1 MQNLDRRQFLI
12 RAAGVGAGIVLADRI
27 HTAEAAEDPK
37 VPAPFCFCVVADPH
51 CSETP
56 KEGLVKEG
64 SGLDK
69 FFKTVDAMKQLPEE
83 DKPDFILLL
92 GDIHVDTLKP
102 RLSEV
107 GIPMHATPGNHEA
120 DQETRKALRAL
131 FPGDFSIDGK
141 PSDYYSFVHKGVR
154 FIGMCDAGKGG
165 EHVGQL
171 CSENITPSGQCEWL
185 ERELAAPEPGKVL
198 FAHIPPEPNGQDR
211 NMYLSR
217 NDSRWFNA
225 LVQEKQPTAMFF
237 GHLHNA
243 TAEYA
248 IGKTRVFT
256 VRSSCWNSGK
266 APIGF
271 LHVRMSGD
279 GIQMREIE
287 TGRYE

>member
-12 RAAGVGAGIVLADRI
+12 RAASIGAGFTLAGRL
-27 HTAEAAEDPK
+27 HTAEAAEDSNSQT
-37 VPAPFCFCVVADPH
+37 PFCFCVIADPH
-51 CSETP
+51 CSEAP
-56 KEGLVKEG
+56 SKGLEKEGT
-64 SGLDK
+64 GLDR
-69 FFKTVDAMKQLPEE
+69 FFKAINAIKQLPEE
-83 DKPDFILLL
+83 DKPDFTLLL
-92 GDIHVDTLKP
+92 GDLHIDALTS
-102 RLSEV
+102 RLPEV
-107 GIPMHATPGNHEA
+107 AIPLHATPGNHEA
-120 DQETRKALRAL
+120 DQEKRKALRAL
-131 FPGDFSIDGK
+131 FSGDFTIDGK
-141 PSDYYSFVHKGVR
+141 ESDYYSFVHKGVR
-154 FIGMCDAGKGG
+154 FISMCDAGKGG

-185 ERELAAPEPGKVL
+185 ERELSAPEPGKIL
-198 FAHIPPEPNGQDR
+198 FSHIPPEPNGQDR
-211 NMYLSR
+211 NMYLSC

-271 LHVRMSGD
+271 MHVRMTTD

-287 TGRYE
+287 TGRCE